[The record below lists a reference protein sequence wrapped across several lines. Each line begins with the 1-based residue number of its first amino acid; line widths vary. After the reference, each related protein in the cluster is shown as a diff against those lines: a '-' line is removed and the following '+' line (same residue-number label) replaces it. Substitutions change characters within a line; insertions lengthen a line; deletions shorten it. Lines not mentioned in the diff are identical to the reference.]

1 MIFKS
6 TNIPFSSFIILLQD
20 IKNAQAESLK
30 NVLSG
35 LGFLAS
41 SSGDVFEPPLS
52 NKFQDAW
59 DMILAYRWIDVQIRN
74 ENIFLWD
81 SNKPRLISEYTDLV
95 ILSSRYINLSYRSS
109 LFLAYS
115 IATLNS
121 FLKYCS
127 EYWYIGSIPD
137 KSYMTKYKTVPR
149 IATFK

>member
-1 MIFKS
+1 LIFKS

-59 DMILAYRWIDVQIRN
+59 DMILAYRWIEVQIRN

>member
-59 DMILAYRWIDVQIRN
+59 DMILAYRWIEVQIRN

-95 ILSSRYINLSYRSS
+95 ILSSRYINLS
-109 LFLAYS
+109 
-115 IATLNS
+115 
-121 FLKYCS
+121 
-127 EYWYIGSIPD
+127 
-137 KSYMTKYKTVPR
+137 
-149 IATFK
+149 